1 MPTLKQIADFYG
13 ISESATKK
21 WPRQRKQRG
30 AVELEAGA
38 DPVIAGLLA
47 ELQRLAWVYNC
58 ANVRGTNQPLSCTV
72 LTPTAASCSVN
83 YFLEHSFT
91 PERRIFTNLN
101 ANDAVS
107 RLKAA
112 KLDLEQQ
119 IYGAEKNAR

>member
-38 DPVIAGLLA
+38 DPVIASLLS

-58 ANVRGTNQPLSCTV
+58 ANVRGTSQPLSCTV
-72 LTPTAASCSVN
+72 MTPTASSCTVN
-83 YFLEHSFT
+83 YYLEHSFT
-91 PERRIFTNLN
+91 PERHVFIDLN
-101 ANDAVS
+101 AQDAVAQ
-107 RLKAA
+107 LKTA
-112 KLDLEQQ
+112 KAQLEQLV
-119 IYGAEKNAR
+119 YGEKNVR